1 MSILYQQDGL
11 SFLVRHRSTRQLYM
25 AGYMPRADWSD
36 QPVQDLIDSFPQPL
50 AEVIYGV
57 EAPHSVLMPQVM
69 TDPEDLDWT
78 ADMLG
83 HKANFSDVN
92 ESLGVAVFA

>member
-1 MSILYQQDGL
+1 
-11 SFLVRHRSTRQLYM
+11 
-25 AGYMPRADWSD
+25 MPRADWSD

-57 EAPHSVLMPQVM
+57 EAAHSVLIPQVM
-69 TDPEDLDWT
+69 TDPQDLDWT

-92 ESLGVAVFA
+92 ESLGV